1 MRIAVA
7 GATGLVGR
15 QVNEVASQRGHEIVP
30 LARSLGVDLTSVTEL
45 DDVLTGVEAVIDVTQ
60 SPTMDDVQATE
71 FFTTVAS
78 NLGAAARAAGVQRT
92 VVLSIIGVDA
102 IPDFGYYVAKL
113 AQENAARAHAPG
125 VRVLRAAQ
133 FMEFPEQ
140 MLGWYRDGD
149 AVTLPAMPTQ
159 PVDVHEI
166 ADLLVSMADGT
177 EPRDHLELAGP
188 KAEAL
193 DDLVRQVAARRGEK
207 VTVTS
212 AAYSE
217 TMANGACLPGPDAI
231 LAGPDFATWLSA
243 H

>member
-15 QVNEVASQRGHEIVP
+15 QVNEAASQRGHEIVP
-30 LARSLGVDLTSVTEL
+30 LARSLGVDLTAATDL
-45 DDVLTGVEAVIDVTQ
+45 DEVLTGVEAVIDVTQ
-60 SPTMDDVQATE
+60 SPTMDAVEATS

-78 NLGAAARAAGVQRT
+78 NLGAAAHAAGVQRT
-92 VVLSIIGVDA
+92 IVLSIIGVDA

-113 AQENAARAHAPG
+113 AQENAVRAHAPG
-125 VRVLRAAQ
+125 TRVLRAAQ

-140 MLGWYRDGD
+140 MLGWYRDGN
-149 AVTLPAMPTQ
+149 AVTLPVMPTQ
-159 PVDVHEI
+159 PVAIHEI

-177 EPRDHLELAGP
+177 DPRHNLELAGP
-188 KAEAL
+188 KAETL
-193 DDLVRQVAARRGEK
+193 EDLVRQVAAHRGEE
-207 VTVTS
+207 VSVTS

-217 TMANGACLPGPDAI
+217 TMANGACLPGAGAI
-231 LAGPDFATWLSA
+231 LAGPDFATWLST